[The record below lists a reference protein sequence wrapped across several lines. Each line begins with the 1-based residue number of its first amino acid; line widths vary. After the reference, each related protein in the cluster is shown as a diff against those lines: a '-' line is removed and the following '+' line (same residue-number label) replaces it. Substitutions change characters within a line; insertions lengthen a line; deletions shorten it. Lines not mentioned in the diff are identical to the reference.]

1 MNEFNPNC
9 GKCGMLNSRGFCS
22 LTACRYPSN
31 VIVVDP
37 TVIRGMMV
45 NPQIEL
51 PEEFERRMAENK
63 KKSLERCA
71 RVKKPMTNGDFIRA
85 MSDYDLADWIA
96 QILMYHGSFSRRPLT
111 IDDNDCPHECPLY
124 KCCNDQPSDN
134 IEDWLKAPVEE
145 KHDYME
151 TI

>member
-31 VIVVDP
+31 VIVAEP
-37 TVIRGMMV
+37 KVIRGMMV
-45 NPQIEL
+45 NPQIEKL
-51 PEEFERRMAENK
+51 L
-63 KKSLERCA
+63 S
-71 RVKKPMTNGDFIRA
+71 NGDKIRSK
-85 MSDYDLADWIA
+85 SDYDLADWIA

-111 IDDNDCPHECPLY
+111 IDDNECPHECPLY

-134 IEDWLKAPVEE
+134 IEDWLKAPADKEGE
-145 KHDYME
+145 G
-151 TI
+151 